1 MSLIKE
7 QTLEELRDLVTNS
20 GPDGVL
26 AILILIVGLVLAN
39 RMTRILYK
47 FLLRYIPKQSTV
59 TIICIIFTLL
69 AAMVVIALASIQV
82 GLSPRPII
90 RMMIIGSFV
99 VIGIILL
106 IGPLLPTLPFKAGQM
121 VRLGEYIGV
130 VESTTLLNTRL
141 RTFDGKVVYVPN
153 RKILDDIII
162 NYHHTKT
169 RRIAIDIGIGFF
181 EDLIKAKQVLEEIMI
196 ADPRVLPKP
205 SPGTMVLTIGESTI
219 QLGARCWVANENF
232 WVTKCDLTEKIKLR
246 FDCEGIS
253 FAFNQLDVHL
263 HTSHE
268 PTGLDDNTAQL
279 CHQSMDRNNA
289 AS

>member
-1 MSLIKE
+1 MSIIKE

-26 AILILIVGLVLAN
+26 AIVILIVGLVLAN
-39 RMTRILYK
+39 RMTRVLYK

-263 HTSHE
+263 HTSHD
-268 PTGLDDNTAQL
+268 PKGLDDDTAQL

>member
-1 MSLIKE
+1 MSIIKE
-7 QTLEELRDLVTNS
+7 QTLEELRDLVVNS
-20 GPDGVL
+20 GLDGVL
-26 AILILIVGLVLAN
+26 AIVILIVGLVLAN
-39 RMTRILYK
+39 RMTRVLYK

>member
-1 MSLIKE
+1 MSIIKE
-7 QTLEELRDLVTNS
+7 QTLEELRDLVVNS
-20 GPDGVL
+20 GLDGVL
-26 AILILIVGLVLAN
+26 AIVILIVGLVLAN

-268 PTGLDDNTAQL
+268 PTGLDDNTAEL

>member
-1 MSLIKE
+1 MSNIEEKSIDLLWDFLI
-7 QTLEELRDLVTNS
+7 NS
-20 GPDGVL
+20 GPDGAL
-26 AILILIVGLVLAN
+26 AIVILIVGLVLTNVMA
-39 RMTRILYK
+39 RILYR
-47 FLLRYIPKQSTV
+47 FLLRFIPKQSTV
-59 TIICIIFTLL
+59 AIICIIFTLL
-69 AAMVVIALASIQV
+69 AAMVVVALACIQL
-82 GLSPRPII
+82 GLSPRPIL
-90 RMMIIGSFV
+90 RLMLIGSFV

-106 IGPLLPTLPFKAGQM
+106 IGPLMPTLPFKVGQL
-121 VRLGEYIGV
+121 VRLGEHVGI

-141 RTFDGKVVYVPN
+141 RTFDGKVVYIPN
-153 RKILDDIII
+153 RKILDDMII

-263 HTSHE
+263 HTSHD

-279 CHQSMDRNNA
+279 CQQSMDKNNE

>member
-1 MSLIKE
+1 MSIIKE

-26 AILILIVGLVLAN
+26 AIVILIVGLVLAN
-39 RMTRILYK
+39 RMTRVLYK

-263 HTSHE
+263 HTSHD

>member
-1 MSLIKE
+1 MSSI
-7 QTLEELRDLVTNS
+7 EEKSVDLLWDFLVNS
-20 GPDGVL
+20 GPDGAL
-26 AILILIVGLVLAN
+26 AIVILIVGLVLVNVMA
-39 RMTRILYK
+39 RVLYK
-47 FLLRYIPKQSTV
+47 FLLRFIPKQSTAA
-59 TIICIIFTLL
+59 IICIIFTLL
-69 AAMVVIALASIQV
+69 AAMIIIALASIQA

-106 IGPLLPTLPFKAGQM
+106 IGPLLPTLPFKAGQL
-121 VRLGEYIGV
+121 VRLGEHVGI

-141 RTFDGKVVYVPN
+141 RTFDGKVVYIPN
-153 RKILDDIII
+153 RKILDDMII

-181 EDLIKAKQVLEEIMI
+181 ENLIKAKQVLEEIMI

-205 SPGTMVLTIGESTI
+205 SPGTFVLTIGESTI

-232 WVTKCDLTEKIKLR
+232 WVTKCDLNEKIKLR
-246 FDCEGIS
+246 FDCEGIA

-263 HTSHE
+263 HTPLHLKSM
-268 PTGLDDNTAQL
+268 DDNTSQF
-279 CHQSMDRNNA
+279 CHQSVDRNNA

>member
-1 MSLIKE
+1 MSIIKE
-7 QTLEELRDLVTNS
+7 QTLEELRDLVVNS
-20 GPDGVL
+20 GLDGVL
-26 AILILIVGLVLAN
+26 AIVILIVGLVLAN

-141 RTFDGKVVYVPN
+141 RTFDGKVVYIPN
-153 RKILDDIII
+153 RKILDDMII

-279 CHQSMDRNNA
+279 CHQSMDKNNA

>member
-1 MSLIKE
+1 MSIIKE

-26 AILILIVGLVLAN
+26 AIVILIVGLVLAN
-39 RMTRILYK
+39 RMTRVLYK

>member
-1 MSLIKE
+1 MSIIKE
-7 QTLEELRDLVTNS
+7 QTLEELRDLVVNS
-20 GPDGVL
+20 GLDGVL
-26 AILILIVGLVLAN
+26 AIVILIVGLVLAN

-90 RMMIIGSFV
+90 RLMIIGSFV

-169 RRIAIDIGIGFF
+169 RRIGIDIGIGFF

-196 ADPRVLPKP
+196 ADPRVLTKP
-205 SPGTMVLTIGESTI
+205 SPGTLVLTIGESTI

-263 HTSHE
+263 HASHD
-268 PTGLDDNTAQL
+268 PKGLNENTTQL
-279 CHQSMDRNNA
+279 CHQSMDKKNE

>member
-1 MSLIKE
+1 MSIIKE
-7 QTLEELRDLVTNS
+7 QTLEELRDLVTSS

-26 AILILIVGLVLAN
+26 AIVILIVGLVLAN

-106 IGPLLPTLPFKAGQM
+106 IGPLLPTMPFKAGQM

-162 NYHHTKT
+162 NYHHTET
-169 RRIAIDIGIGFF
+169 RRIGIDIGIGFF

-263 HTSHE
+263 HTSHD

-279 CHQSMDRNNA
+279 YHQSMDRNNA

>member
-26 AILILIVGLVLAN
+26 AIVILIVGLVLAN
-39 RMTRILYK
+39 RMTRVLYK

-263 HTSHE
+263 HTSHD

-279 CHQSMDRNNA
+279 CQQSMDKNNE

>member
-1 MSLIKE
+1 MSIIKE

-26 AILILIVGLVLAN
+26 AIVILIVGLVLAN

-141 RTFDGKVVYVPN
+141 RTFDGKVVYIPN

-162 NYHHTKT
+162 NYHHTET

-196 ADPRVLPKP
+196 ADPRVRPKP

-263 HTSHE
+263 HASHD

-279 CHQSMDRNNA
+279 CQQSMDKNNE

>member
-1 MSLIKE
+1 MSIIKE

-26 AILILIVGLVLAN
+26 AIVILIVGLVLAN
-39 RMTRILYK
+39 RMTRVLYK

-263 HTSHE
+263 HTSHD

-279 CHQSMDRNNA
+279 CQQSMDKNNE